1 MTARVEARI
10 RAARRAL
17 TDQEKLVATLRIR
30 LATAEARLPD
40 MERELN
46 DALAAPSMTN
56 LGAHIFDLGCTLNR
70 MGVAR
75 W

>member
-1 MTARVEARI
+1 MTAREDARI

-30 LATAEARLPD
+30 LATAEAKIPD
-40 MERELN
+40 MERELD
-46 DALAAPSMTN
+46 DALWAPRRAPLEQLVWNIGTA
-56 LGAHIFDLGCTLNR
+56 GIR
-70 MGVAR
+70 R

>member
-1 MTARVEARI
+1 MTAREDARI

-17 TDQEKLVATLRIR
+17 TDQEKLVATLQIQ

-40 MERELN
+40 MEREL
-46 DALAAPSMTN
+46 DAALRAPRRTP
-56 LGAHIFDLGCTLNR
+56 LEQLVWGIGTAGIR
-70 MGVAR
+70 R